1 MTTLHVPTVFM
12 VLGPL
17 FLLLGL
23 ATLVRQKSISA
34 QARTWLLL
42 GLIFS
47 ATAAWLHWNAEAL
60 PPERATTIPGPRGPV
75 QASWAWALGEWPVEA
90 RRAPAPG
97 FEPASG

>member
-12 VLGPL
+12 VLGPS

-23 ATLVRQKSISA
+23 ATLVRKKTLSP

-47 ATAAWLHWNAEAL
+47 ATAAWLHWNAGAL
-60 PPERATTIPGPRGPV
+60 PPARATLR
-75 QASWAWALGEWPVEA
+75 
-90 RRAPAPG
+90 PAPTDQVRMASPVG
-97 FEPASG
+97 WARGAGPARAHRAGPASA